1 MKRHPLSL
9 IVDTTLHTAFTALY
23 GIFVL
28 TGIIAIFAFPHP
40 LVAVTSREAALF
52 WVLGL
57 GVVSALS
64 LVFSLRE
71 RWGRREMI
79 STSIL
84 SALLVIYSAS
94 VLIWGLQSG
103 HLSGLLVGG
112 FSLSYAV
119 FPLWRV
125 RYLFKRYQK

>member
-40 LVAVTSREAALF
+40 LVAALF

-103 HLSGLLVGG
+103 HLSGLLVGV